1 MIPSLEQRHA
11 AGGRLCPCFSS
22 SKSSSS
28 TTNLTKNADMRVV
41 GGEGSA
47 NVSAN
52 ESIVS
57 VMTTDH
63 GAVQAGMTLG
73 TQAID
78 AATVN
83 TANTLAASKSIFQG
97 ALTSNSEANSN
108 AIGAVTSANERLAL
122 AYQSGQAG
130 DQTSLKYAG
139 FVVIGLAA
147 VMLLKK

>member
-1 MIPSLEQRHA
+1 MIPSLEQRHSP
-11 AGGRLCPCFSS
+11 GGRLCPCFSS

-28 TTNLTKNADMRVV
+28 TTNLTENADMRVV
-41 GGEGSA
+41 GGEGST
-47 NVSAN
+47 NVSA
-52 ESIVS
+52 SDSFVS

-97 ALTSNSEANSN
+97 ALTSNSEANRN

>member
-11 AGGRLCPCFSS
+11 PGGRLCPGFSS

-97 ALTSNSEANSN
+97 ALTSNSEANRN